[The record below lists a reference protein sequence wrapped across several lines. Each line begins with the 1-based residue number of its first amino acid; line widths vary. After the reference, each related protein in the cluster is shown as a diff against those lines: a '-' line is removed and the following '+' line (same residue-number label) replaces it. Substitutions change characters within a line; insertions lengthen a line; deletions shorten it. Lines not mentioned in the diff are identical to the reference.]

1 MMKKYETPNFE
12 TVLIQTDDVITTS
25 TGGSPFVDGN
35 DLWEPV
41 YDLKKQYQS
50 PSPASDAFNTVIY
63 HRALN
68 TTLTNPIA

>member
-41 YDLKKQYQS
+41 YDLKK
-50 PSPASDAFNTVIY
+50 
-63 HRALN
+63 
-68 TTLTNPIA
+68 